1 MTRRQSAARLQV
13 PEPISPGLPF
23 AILESKLTLPFARG
37 GTVPRAAL
45 VRRLENAATPLIA
58 VVAPPGYGKTTL
70 LVQWAAQAQRPFAW
84 LSLDQHDNDPAVL
97 LTYIAVALHR
107 VEPVDPEILRMLT
120 SQSMLVPQAVLPR
133 LAAVLAT
140 RARPLTL
147 VLDNLELLHN
157 RHCTDAV
164 GVLAAHLRSGSQL
177 ALASRSEPPLPVE
190 LLRAQ
195 GRVLEIG
202 ATELAMDQ
210 REGRAL
216 LEGVGVRLPGA
227 EAAKLIRRTEG
238 WPVGLYLAALAF
250 QAEATQG
257 NTGTPFGGDDRLV
270 ADYLWSELL
279 SRLPPSTVSFLTRTA
294 VLDRICGPLCDTVL
308 HTTGSAQLLDS
319 LERANLLV
327 VALDRHR
334 EWYRYHRLLRDLL
347 RAEVERRE
355 PKLVRELTRRAA
367 QWYEDNGLPEAA
379 VEYAMG
385 AGDADRAARLVAQ
398 LTLPVYYSGR
408 LATLRR
414 WLDWFDSN
422 RLLDRYP
429 AVAALGAC
437 VHALAGQPVAAE
449 RWADAAERGSLQ
461 LQENA
466 PVLGIPLRGWLA
478 LLRTVLCRDGVAQM
492 RTDAEAA
499 VALVPV
505 GNPLRPTVLLLLGIS
520 QLLAGDPDSADR
532 VLVGALE
539 VAEDAGAP
547 DTAALILAERSIVA
561 IGREQWAEAE
571 ALVERGRAIT
581 EAAQLADYA
590 TTALLFAVAARV
602 AIRNGALR
610 QARQDLARA
619 RRLRSQL
626 IYSLSF
632 LAAQTRL
639 ELVRAHLAL
648 AETASAR
655 TLLREVGDLVRR
667 RPQLG
672 VLPEQAAQ
680 LRERLDRVRADA
692 PGAASLTAAEL
703 RLLPLLPTHHSFRGI
718 GEQLHVSAHTVKSQ
732 ARSIYRKFG
741 VSSRGQAIRRAE
753 DLGLLRLPAASGPTS
768 S

>member
-216 LEGVGVRLPGA
+216 LEGVGVHLPGA

-294 VLDRICGPLCDTVL
+294 VLDR
-308 HTTGSAQLLDS
+308 
-319 LERANLLV
+319 
-327 VALDRHR
+327 HR

-367 QWYEDNGLPEAA
+367 QWYVDNGLPEAA

-492 RTDAEAA
+492 RTDADAA

-590 TTALLFAVAARV
+590 TTALLFAVAERV
-602 AIRNGALR
+602 AIRHGALR